1 MQHLFK
7 LESKKFGGKSSISAV
22 AGHCV
27 AVFFLG
33 ASLSFSQTL
42 LADTEAEYQQR
53 LKALSSSIKVLHAEL
68 KTTKN
73 SKDKLQ
79 QSLQTSEQN
88 MAGLS
93 KKIANIKEA
102 LAREKKQL
110 TQLQAQRAKLDK
122 HRQGQ
127 QQQII
132 NTIRQAYQLGRQ
144 SQLKL
149 LLNQEDPE
157 RLGRL
162 VKYHDYIVNAHQRD
176 VDAYITTIDELAVV
190 ERTIITAT
198 QKLEKQQQRLT
209 KRSQELQLSQKQRLT
224 TLAKLTSSLKQKG
237 QQLRTLS
244 ADRQRLEDLLVEATN
259 ALANLRLP
267 SGAQAFSQVKGKL
280 PMPTNGKVLFAFG
293 SPQFD
298 GKLKRKGIFISNR
311 TGAEV
316 VSVHHGRVIFS
327 DYLRGHGLL
336 LILDHGD
343 GYMSLY
349 GHNQT
354 LLKETGDWASPGE
367 TIATVGN
374 TGGQQ
379 KVGLYFEIRHQGR
392 PQNPRSWLKRG

>member
-1 MQHLFK
+1 VRYLFK
-7 LESKKFGGKSSISAV
+7 LEPKNPGEKSTITIAHSI
-22 AGHCV
+22 

-33 ASLSFSQTL
+33 ILLSFSHTL
-42 LADTEAEYQQR
+42 FADTEAEYQQR
-53 LKALSSSIKVLHAEL
+53 LQALSVSIKALHAEL
-68 KTTKN
+68 TTTKN

-79 QSLQTSEQN
+79 QSLQTSEQD

-93 KKIANIKEA
+93 KKIAYIKEA
-102 LAREKKQL
+102 LAREKKHL
-110 TQLQAQRAKLDK
+110 NQLQAQRAELEK

-132 NTIRQAYQLGRQ
+132 SAIRQVYQLGQQ

-149 LLNQEDPE
+149 LLNQENPE
-157 RLGRL
+157 RVGRL
-162 VKYHDYIVNAHQRD
+162 VKYHDYIISAHQRD
-176 VDAYITTIDELAVV
+176 IDTYIKTIDELAVV
-190 ERTIITAT
+190 ERTIAT
-198 QKLEKQQQRLT
+198 STQQLEKQQQRFA
-209 KRSQELQLSQKQRLT
+209 KRRQELQTSQQQRLNI
-224 TLAKLTSSLKQKG
+224 LAKLTSSLKQKG
-237 QQLRTLS
+237 QQLSTLS
-244 ADRQRLEDLLVEATN
+244 SDRQRLQDLLDEATN

-267 SGAQAFSQVKGKL
+267 NGAQAFAQVRGKL
-280 PMPTNGKVLFAFG
+280 PMPTNGKILFAFG

-298 GKLKRKGIFISNR
+298 GKLKRNGIFISNR
-311 TGAEV
+311 PGAEV

-392 PQNPRSWLKRG
+392 PQNPRSWLRRG